1 MTNKE
6 LNKIINAMPEHL
18 EFNLSGT
25 IKESAPPS
33 KTVEEIR
40 QEIDKLSEEINKWC
54 DNEN

>member
-1 MTNKE
+1 MTNEE

-33 KTVEEIR
+33 KTVKEIR
-40 QEIDKLSEEINKWC
+40 QEIDKLSEEINKWR